1 MTKGSNSSVNAIAF
15 CCSYCSYEAADRAGG
30 LRKSYPQEIKI
41 VRVPCSGRVD
51 LEHVLRAL
59 ENGAEG
65 VLILGCHPGD
75 CHFKSGN
82 KKAYRRYLLL
92 KNTLKNAG
100 IEEERVRFDWI
111 SATEDEK
118 FIKITKDFVDTL
130 KNLNGRK

>member
-1 MTKGSNSSVNAIAF
+1 MTASTNSKVNAIAF

-30 LRKSYPQEIKI
+30 LRKNYPPEVRI

-65 VLILGCHPGD
+65 VMVLGCHPGD

-92 KNTLKNAG
+92 KNILKSAG
-100 IEEERVRFDWI
+100 IEEERVKFDWI
-111 SATEDEK
+111 SANEDEK
-118 FIKITKDFVDTL
+118 FIKVAKDFVETL